1 MSFALCL
8 GAQSGIPVHAEH
20 LSAEE
25 ACGQNDWST
34 EIEHL
39 LSKGEYV
46 EGQVVVGIDYS
57 ITDMPLFRSAY
68 DAENINDMYP
78 GDNGFEDS
86 KVRDGVLVPVISGI
100 TLIHMAI

>member
-1 MSFALCL
+1 M

-57 ITDMPLFRSAY
+57 DTDMPLFRSAY

-86 KVRDGVLVPVISGI
+86 KVRDGVLVPVSSGI